1 MNVRQGRKATE
12 SGTEGRHMFRTRTRR
27 LVAPALVATAL
38 VLAGCSG
45 TATTGTST
53 PVDTDADPD
62 TTEVESVD
70 LLADNLHNVDDAVN
84 AALADLSARL
94 DEVTPGLAGVALSTY
109 VDSVDVNVVVEDENI
124 TPVVPADDLRA
135 ILDELAAFE
144 SPGDPVTEW
153 VFNAWDLNGW
163 SVDILETAKEL
174 GLDASVIDEEWNRL
188 TIPADLLGSS

>member
-1 MNVRQGRKATE
+1 
-12 SGTEGRHMFRTRTRR
+12 MFRTRTRR